1 MKSNCTYGLIHNIT
15 RVIESVKVVFID
27 VDGTLTN
34 GLSAWERVHHHFG
47 VVDQMNEHTDLFYS
61 GKISYDEWAN
71 IDVGLWKGR
80 FYSELQEALREIDLL
95 KGSKE
100 GIELLKNAGFDTVL
114 VSGGIDVFAQNVAD
128 LVGADHVVSNTIGHD
143 NGVIDGTVN
152 IKVSFSK
159 ADVIEDIKNRHG
171 YDLNKSGAI
180 GDNTNDIAMF
190 KKVKYSIALNS
201 KHPSVDEVADIS
213 LRTDNFLVVAQKFL
227 ALVK

>member
-1 MKSNCTYGLIHNIT
+1 MKSNCTYRLIHNI
-15 RVIESVKVVFID
+15 ISVTGFVKAVFLD

-80 FYSELQEALREIDLL
+80 SYSELQQALEEVDLL
-95 KGSKE
+95 NGAKE
-100 GIELLKNAGFDTVL
+100 GIQMLKNAGFDTVL

-128 LVGADHVVSNTIGHD
+128 LVGADHVVSNTIGHN
-143 NGVIDGTVN
+143 NGIIDGTVQ

-159 ADVIEDIKNRHG
+159 ANVIEDIMIEQG

-213 LRTDNFLVVAQKFL
+213 LRTDNFQVVAQKFL
-227 ALVK
+227 SLAK